1 VTARND
7 GVSPRAALVQHGL
20 RPRKS
25 LGQNFLRDRSYLE
38 RILAA
43 GEIESSD
50 TVLEIG
56 AGTGVLTRALAA
68 RAHRVVAV
76 ELDDSLVTLLG
87 TEFESVRNIEIW
99 HGNALDF
106 DPCCLLPEGYKLVG
120 NIPYYITGP
129 LIRRY
134 LEASCPPRCLVL
146 MVQREVAER
155 IVATPGSLSLLGVS
169 VQFYA
174 SAEIVTR
181 VPSRAFSPRP
191 KVDSAILRLVPHAS
205 TTAGPLRD
213 SFFAVARAGFGMR
226 RKQLVNSL
234 SSGLSLSRDAGQ
246 ELLGRAN
253 IDEKRRAETLSVA
266 EWTELARRWL
276 DDQKM
281 GKA

>member
-1 VTARND
+1 MTTLDD
-7 GVSPRAALVQHGL
+7 GAAPHAALRQHGL
-20 RPRKS
+20 KPRKS

-43 GEIESSD
+43 GAIESCD

-68 RAHRVVAV
+68 QARRVVAV
-76 ELDDSLVTLLG
+76 ELDDSLVILLR
-87 TEFESVRNIEIW
+87 TEFESVRNVEIW
-99 HGNALDF
+99 HGSALDF
-106 DPCCLLPEGYKLVG
+106 DPCGHLREGYKLVG

-129 LIRRY
+129 IIRRY

-155 IVATPGSLSLLGVS
+155 IVAAPGSLSLLGVS

-174 SAEIVTR
+174 SAEIVAR
-181 VPSRAFSPRP
+181 VPSRAFFPRP
-191 KVDSAILRLVPHAS
+191 KVDSAILRLTPHPSTAAS
-205 TTAGPLRD
+205 PLREA
-213 SFFAVARAGFGMR
+213 FFAVARAGFGMR

-246 ELLGRAN
+246 DLLASAG

-266 EWTELARRWL
+266 EWMELAQHWL
-276 DDQKM
+276 DGPGM
-281 GKA
+281 GEA

>member
-1 VTARND
+1 MTAHND
-7 GVSPRAALVQHGL
+7 GVAPHVTLRQHGL
-20 RPRKS
+20 KPRKN

-43 GEIESSD
+43 GEIGSGD

-56 AGTGVLTRALAA
+56 AGTGVLTHALAA
-68 RAHRVVAV
+68 QARRVVAV
-76 ELDDSLVTLLG
+76 ELDDSLVTLLSA
-87 TEFESVRNIEIW
+87 EFESVRNVEIW
-99 HGNALDF
+99 HGSALDF
-106 DPCCLLPEGYKLVG
+106 DPCCHLAEGYKLVG

-129 LIRRY
+129 IIRRY
-134 LEASCPPRCLVL
+134 LEALCTPRCLVL

-155 IVATPGSLSLLGVS
+155 IVAPPGSLSLLGVS

-181 VPSRAFSPRP
+181 VPSRAFFPRP
-191 KVDSAILRLVPHAS
+191 KVDSAILRLSPHPS

-213 SFFAVARAGFGMR
+213 AFFAVARAGFGMR

-246 ELLGRAN
+246 DLLARAG
-253 IDEKRRAETLSVA
+253 IDEKRRAETLSIA
-266 EWTELARRWL
+266 EWTELARYWR
-276 DDQKM
+276 DGQGM
-281 GKA
+281 GEA

>member
-1 VTARND
+1 MTAHDN
-7 GVSPRAALVQHGL
+7 GVAPHAALRQHGL
-20 RPRKS
+20 KPRKN

-43 GEIESSD
+43 GEIGSSD

-68 RAHRVVAV
+68 QARRVVAV
-76 ELDDSLVTLLG
+76 ELDDSLVTLLSA
-87 TEFESVRNIEIW
+87 EFESVRNVEIW
-99 HGNALDF
+99 HGSALDF
-106 DPCCLLPEGYKLVG
+106 DPCCHLREGYKLVG

-129 LIRRY
+129 IIRRY
-134 LEASCPPRCLVL
+134 LEALCPPRCLVL

-155 IVATPGSLSLLGVS
+155 IVAPPGSLSLLGVS

-181 VPSRAFSPRP
+181 VPSRAFFPRP
-191 KVDSAILRLVPHAS
+191 KVDSAILRLSPLPS

-213 SFFAVARAGFGMR
+213 AFFAVARAGFGMR

-246 ELLGRAN
+246 DLLACAG
-253 IDEKRRAETLSVA
+253 IDEKRRAETLSIA
-266 EWTELARRWL
+266 EWTELARYWR
-276 DDQKM
+276 DGQGM
-281 GKA
+281 GEA